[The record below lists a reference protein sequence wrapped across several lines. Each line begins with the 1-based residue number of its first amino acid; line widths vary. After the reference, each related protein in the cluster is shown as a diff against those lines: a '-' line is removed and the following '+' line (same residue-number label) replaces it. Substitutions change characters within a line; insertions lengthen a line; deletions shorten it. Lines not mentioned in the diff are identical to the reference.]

1 MKKLIY
7 LFVSLV
13 FVFTSCNPLEDIDA
27 ALEEATKLDAIVGD
41 VSYTLVPEDY
51 TDAIDRGGFFGLD
64 NEYFKS
70 VEDVETLMPAFIT
83 DKYPAL
89 GVKYKTDGS
98 GSIDVKSLAVI
109 TYNLK
114 DSVDIE
120 MYTATDADYAEI
132 GLTSLNSNDDFNA
145 MLSAKFPGSAAGTIV
160 ELTYQT
166 NPAITEYTLND
177 DDYDFVGN
185 GRFDN
190 FDIRAGRAE
199 EPLEVRRV
207 KIQTILLNNFPDA
220 TIGDKY
226 NVTYEVFDGSSSN
239 LEMEVV
245 LTDNAPD
252 PNDVNDYVLTE
263 DDFDLVGNG
272 QFDNFDIRQGRGE
285 ESIEVRRE
293 KIETIL
299 LNNFPNAVDGDIYN
313 VEYAVWVPGDEVRI
327 MLLVKNGAGYDLFSA
342 LTYEFYTFALEEAT
356 MRFAFN
362 ESWDAPETFTADD
375 YTAMGQRFPNFS
387 DRETAEYNTAIYLK
401 TLYPYAT
408 PETFLPVE
416 VDIFRQGKV
425 NINFVF
431 DGANWNAIQEVIE
444 TTAQFSHNGTTW
456 KFDNTIKYTLT
467 QADYDF
473 VGNGNFGNFD
483 VREGRDEFEESVR
496 LTKINTILVRN
507 FPSAKQLQKY
517 SVSYNV
523 WKPGDDVFVMNVIL
537 DGTSYR
543 LQTDE
548 D

>member
-70 VEDVETLMPAFIT
+70 IEDVETLMPAFIT

-145 MLSAKFPGSAAGTIV
+145 MLSAKFPGSVAGTIV

-166 NPAITEYTLND
+166 NPAITQYTLND

-199 EPLEVRRV
+199 ESLDVRRV

-239 LEMEVV
+239 LEMEVI

-252 PNDVNDYVLTE
+252 PNKLTDYTLTE
-263 DDFDLVGNG
+263 DDFAFVGNG
-272 QFDNFDIRQGRGE
+272 QFFNFDIRQGRDE
-285 ESIEVRRE
+285 ETIEARRA

-299 LNNFPNAVDGDIYN
+299 LNNFPAAVDGDIYN
-313 VEYAVWVPGDEVRI
+313 VEYAVWNNQDEIRT
-327 MLLVKNGAGYDLFSA
+327 MLLVKNGDAYDIFSA

-362 ESWDAPETFTADD
+362 GEWTAPETFIAED